1 MENEQQW
8 TNGSRTQPIRDTFR
22 ASILVRNLSDQKEFL
37 RSVRVE
43 LKCSKYLIF
52 TIIFTPLM

>member
-52 TIIFTPLM
+52 MIIFTPLM

>member
-22 ASILVRNLSDQKEFL
+22 ASTLARNLSDQKKLL
-37 RSVRVE
+37 RLVRMG
-43 LKCSKYLIF
+43 LKRSKYLIF
-52 TIIFTPLM
+52 TIMFTPLI